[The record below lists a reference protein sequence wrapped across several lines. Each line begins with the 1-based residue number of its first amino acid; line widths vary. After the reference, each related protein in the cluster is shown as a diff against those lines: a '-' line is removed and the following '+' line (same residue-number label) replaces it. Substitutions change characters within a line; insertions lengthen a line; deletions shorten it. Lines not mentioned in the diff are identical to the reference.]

1 MEVGTDSYLKTT
13 KNGRF
18 FDLIFKTSVRCV
30 GLGGTL
36 KGLKRHIK
44 LSIQKDDVFF
54 FRRAFFQE
62 IVVADD
68 TSFGTTDYNGVQVV
82 EV

>member
-1 MEVGTDSYLKTT
+1 
-13 KNGRF
+13 
-18 FDLIFKTSVRCV
+18 
-30 GLGGTL
+30 L

-54 FRRAFFQE
+54 RRVFFQE
-62 IVVADD
+62 ILVADD
-68 TSFGTTDYNGVQVV
+68 PSFGTTDYNGVQVV

>member
-1 MEVGTDSYLKTT
+1 MRSDFPNPERRMEVGTDSYLKTT

-18 FDLIFKTSVRCV
+18 FDLHSTQGVRCL

-44 LSIQKDDVFF
+44 LSIQKDEFCSK
-54 FRRAFFQE
+54 
-62 IVVADD
+62 
-68 TSFGTTDYNGVQVV
+68 SFLSGNSGG
-82 EV
+82 